1 MVMPLIQ
8 GREEDRHFL
17 NNCAW
22 QHTRVTGAERKEA
35 TSLKYV
41 RFLPAKST
49 EFKGESSGPYKP
61 LTVLPDRPKFLRNYK
76 NSKIIYKIGGLAA
89 SSRMTLFRIGDL
101 IQDALVQY

>member
-35 TSLKYV
+35 TSDTVAYV
-41 RFLPAKST
+41 MVA
-49 EFKGESSGPYKP
+49 
-61 LTVLPDRPKFLRNYK
+61 
-76 NSKIIYKIGGLAA
+76 
-89 SSRMTLFRIGDL
+89 M
-101 IQDALVQY
+101 